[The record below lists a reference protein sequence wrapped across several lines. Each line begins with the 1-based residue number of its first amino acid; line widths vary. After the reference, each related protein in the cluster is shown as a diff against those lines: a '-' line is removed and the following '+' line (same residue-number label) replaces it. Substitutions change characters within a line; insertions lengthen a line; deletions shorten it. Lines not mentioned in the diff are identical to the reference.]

1 MRPITQSLLMKDAE
15 LSRLSLLSLL
25 TPEQRNGLAPLLQE
39 RTFARREI
47 VATQGETSSFLG
59 FLLEGRLQGVDFTV
73 DGREVGLYFVE
84 PGGYYGE
91 LAIIDGKPGAEFVIA
106 LAKSR
111 VALLPREHARALIL
125 SNPHIAEVLL
135 LNLAERVRSGTA
147 QRTILSLPNVFQRLC
162 AQLLLLGNGSAKI
175 PNAPTHQ
182 ELAIMINTSRETVT
196 RSFQLL
202 QSQNILQRDGHSMQ
216 ILNQGYLEGILRGDI
231 AAPKT

>member
-1 MRPITQSLLMKDAE
+1 MNDAE
-15 LSRLSLLSLL
+15 LARLSLLSLL
-25 TPEQRNGLAPLLQE
+25 TDEQRAEIAPLMQE
-39 RTFARREI
+39 RAFARREI
-47 VATQGETSSFLG
+47 VAAQGETSSFFG

-111 VALLPREHARALIL
+111 VALLPREHARKLIFA
-125 SNPHIAEVLL
+125 NPHIAEVLL
-135 LNLAERVRSGTA
+135 LNLAERVRSSTA

-162 AQLLLLGNGSAKI
+162 AQLLLLGGDSAQI

-202 QSQNILQRDGHSMQ
+202 QSQNILQRDGNSLK
-216 ILNQGYLEGILRGDI
+216 ILDRSYLDGILRGDI
-231 AAPKT
+231 PPPKT

>member
-1 MRPITQSLLMKDAE
+1 MNESE
-15 LSRLSLLSLL
+15 LARLSLLSLL
-25 TPEQRNGLAPLLQE
+25 TPAQRAEIAPLMQE
-39 RTFARREI
+39 RAFARREI
-47 VATQGETSSFLG
+47 VASQGETSSFLG

-111 VALLPREHARALIL
+111 VALLPREYARTLIFA
-125 SNPHIAEVLL
+125 NPHIAEVLL

-162 AQLLLLGNGSAKI
+162 AQLLLLGGNASLI
-175 PNAPTHQ
+175 PHAPTHQ

-202 QSQNILQRDGHSMQ
+202 QSQNILQRDGNSLKIIDKRYLDG
-216 ILNQGYLEGILRGDI
+216 ILNGDI
-231 AAPKT
+231 PPPKT

>member
-1 MRPITQSLLMKDAE
+1 MNDAD
-15 LSRLSLLSLL
+15 LARLSLLSLL
-25 TPEQRNGLAPLLQE
+25 TAEQRTEFASMMQE
-39 RTFARREI
+39 RSFARREI
-47 VATQGETSSFLG
+47 VATQGEASSFLG
-59 FLLEGRLQGVDFTV
+59 FLIEGRLQGVDFTV

-111 VALLPREHARALIL
+111 VALLPKEYARKLIF

-135 LNLAERVRSGTA
+135 LNLAERVRSSTA

-162 AQLLLLGNGSAKI
+162 AQLLLLGGDTASI

-202 QSQNILQRDGHSMQ
+202 QSLHILQRDGHSLQ
-216 ILNQGYLEGILRGDI
+216 ILDRGYLDGILRGDI
-231 AAPKT
+231 PPPKT

>member
-1 MRPITQSLLMKDAE
+1 MNESE
-15 LSRLSLLSLL
+15 LARLSLLSLL
-25 TPEQRNGLAPLLQE
+25 TPAQRAEIAPLMQE
-39 RTFARREI
+39 RAFARREI
-47 VATQGETSSFLG
+47 VASQGETSSFLG

-106 LAKSR
+106 LTKSR
-111 VALLPREHARALIL
+111 VALLPREHARKLIFA
-125 SNPHIAEVLL
+125 NPHIAEVLL

-162 AQLLLLGNGSAKI
+162 AQLLLLGGNASLI
-175 PNAPTHQ
+175 PHAPTHQ

-202 QSQNILQRDGHSMQ
+202 QSQNILQRDGNSLKIIDKRYLDG
-216 ILNQGYLEGILRGDI
+216 ILNGDI
-231 AAPKT
+231 PAPKT

>member
-1 MRPITQSLLMKDAE
+1 MNESE
-15 LSRLSLLSLL
+15 LARLSLLSLL
-25 TPEQRNGLAPLLQE
+25 TPAQRAEIAPLMQE
-39 RTFARREI
+39 RAFARREI
-47 VATQGETSSFLG
+47 VASQGETSSFLG

-106 LAKSR
+106 LTKSR
-111 VALLPREHARALIL
+111 VALLPREYARKLIFA
-125 SNPHIAEVLL
+125 NPHIAEVLL

-162 AQLLLLGNGSAKI
+162 AQLLLLGGNASLI
-175 PNAPTHQ
+175 PHAPTHQ

-202 QSQNILQRDGHSMQ
+202 QSQNILQRDGNSLKIIDKRYLDG
-216 ILNQGYLEGILRGDI
+216 ILNGDI
-231 AAPKT
+231 PPPKT

>member
-1 MRPITQSLLMKDAE
+1 MNESE
-15 LSRLSLLSLL
+15 LARLSLLSLL
-25 TPEQRNGLAPLLQE
+25 TPAQRAEIAPLMQE
-39 RTFARREI
+39 RAFARREI
-47 VATQGETSSFLG
+47 VASQGETSSFLG

-111 VALLPREHARALIL
+111 VALLPREHARKLIFA
-125 SNPHIAEVLL
+125 NPHIAEVLL

-162 AQLLLLGNGSAKI
+162 AQLLLLGGNASLI
-175 PNAPTHQ
+175 PHAPTHQ

-202 QSQNILQRDGHSMQ
+202 QSQNILQRDGNSLKIIDKRYLDG
-216 ILNQGYLEGILRGDI
+216 ILNGDI
-231 AAPKT
+231 PPPKT

>member
-1 MRPITQSLLMKDAE
+1 MNESE
-15 LSRLSLLSLL
+15 LARLSLLSLL
-25 TPEQRNGLAPLLQE
+25 TPAQRAEIAPLMQE
-39 RTFARREI
+39 RAFARREI
-47 VATQGETSSFLG
+47 VASQGETSSFLG

-91 LAIIDGKPGAEFVIA
+91 IAIIDGKPGAEFVIA

-111 VALLPREHARALIL
+111 VALLPREHARKLIFA
-125 SNPHIAEVLL
+125 NPHIAEVLL

-162 AQLLLLGNGSAKI
+162 AQLLLLGGNASLI
-175 PNAPTHQ
+175 PHAPTHQ

-202 QSQNILQRDGHSMQ
+202 QSQNILQRDGNSLKIIDKSYLDG
-216 ILNQGYLEGILRGDI
+216 ILNGDI
-231 AAPKT
+231 PPPKT

>member
-1 MRPITQSLLMKDAE
+1 MNESE
-15 LSRLSLLSLL
+15 LARLSLLSLL
-25 TPEQRNGLAPLLQE
+25 TPAQRAEIAPLMQE
-39 RTFARREI
+39 RAFARREI
-47 VATQGETSSFLG
+47 VASQGETSSFLG

-106 LAKSR
+106 LTKSR
-111 VALLPREHARALIL
+111 VALLPREHARKLIFA
-125 SNPHIAEVLL
+125 NPHIAEVLL

-162 AQLLLLGNGSAKI
+162 AQLLLLGGDASLI
-175 PNAPTHQ
+175 PHTPTHQ

-202 QSQNILQRDGHSMQ
+202 QSQNILQRDGNSLKIIDKSYLDG
-216 ILNQGYLEGILRGDI
+216 ILNGDI
-231 AAPKT
+231 PPPKT

>member
-1 MRPITQSLLMKDAE
+1 MNESE
-15 LSRLSLLSLL
+15 LARLSLLSLL
-25 TPEQRNGLAPLLQE
+25 TPAQRAEIAPLMQE
-39 RTFARREI
+39 RAFARREI
-47 VATQGETSSFLG
+47 VASQGETSSFLG

-106 LAKSR
+106 LTKSR
-111 VALLPREHARALIL
+111 VALLPREHARKLIFA
-125 SNPHIAEVLL
+125 NPHIAEVLL

-147 QRTILSLPNVFQRLC
+147 QRTILSLPNVLQRLC
-162 AQLLLLGNGSAKI
+162 AQLLLLGGNASLI
-175 PNAPTHQ
+175 PHAPTHQ

-202 QSQNILQRDGHSMQ
+202 QSQNILQRDGNSLKIIDKRYLDG
-216 ILNQGYLEGILRGDI
+216 ILNGDI
-231 AAPKT
+231 PPPKT

>member
-1 MRPITQSLLMKDAE
+1 MNESE
-15 LSRLSLLSLL
+15 LARLSLLSLL
-25 TPEQRNGLAPLLQE
+25 TPAQRAEIAPLMQE
-39 RTFARREI
+39 RAFARREI
-47 VATQGETSSFLG
+47 VASQGETSSFLG

-111 VALLPREHARALIL
+111 VALLPREHARKLIFA
-125 SNPHIAEVLL
+125 NPHIAEVLL

-162 AQLLLLGNGSAKI
+162 AQLLLLGGNASLI
-175 PNAPTHQ
+175 PHAPTHQ

-202 QSQNILQRDGHSMQ
+202 QSQNILQRDGNSLK
-216 ILNQGYLEGILRGDI
+216 ILDRGYLDGILRGDI
-231 AAPKT
+231 PPPKT

>member
-1 MRPITQSLLMKDAE
+1 MNESE
-15 LSRLSLLSLL
+15 LARLSLLSLL
-25 TPEQRNGLAPLLQE
+25 TPAQRAEIAPLMQE
-39 RTFARREI
+39 RAFARREI
-47 VATQGETSSFLG
+47 VASQGETSSFLG

-106 LAKSR
+106 LTKSR
-111 VALLPREHARALIL
+111 VALLPREHARKLIF

-162 AQLLLLGNGSAKI
+162 AQLLLLGGNASLI
-175 PNAPTHQ
+175 PHAPTHQ

-202 QSQNILQRDGHSMQ
+202 QSQNILQRDGNSLKIIDKRYLDG
-216 ILNQGYLEGILRGDI
+216 ILNGDI
-231 AAPKT
+231 PPPKT

>member
-1 MRPITQSLLMKDAE
+1 MNESE
-15 LSRLSLLSLL
+15 LARLSLLSLL
-25 TPEQRNGLAPLLQE
+25 TPAQRAEIAPLMQE
-39 RTFARREI
+39 RAFARREI
-47 VATQGETSSFLG
+47 VASQGETSSFLG

-111 VALLPREHARALIL
+111 VALLPREYARKLIFA
-125 SNPHIAEVLL
+125 NPHIAEVLL

-162 AQLLLLGNGSAKI
+162 AQLLLLGGNASLI
-175 PNAPTHQ
+175 PHAPTHQ

-202 QSQNILQRDGHSMQ
+202 QSQNILQRDGNSLKIIDKSYLDG
-216 ILNQGYLEGILRGDI
+216 ILNGDI
-231 AAPKT
+231 PPPKT

>member
-1 MRPITQSLLMKDAE
+1 MNDAE
-15 LSRLSLLSLL
+15 LARLSLLSLL
-25 TPEQRNGLAPLLQE
+25 TAEQRAEIAPLMQE
-39 RTFARREI
+39 RAFARREI
-47 VATQGETSSFLG
+47 VAAQGETSSFFG

-111 VALLPREHARALIL
+111 VALLPREHARKLIFA
-125 SNPHIAEVLL
+125 NPHIAEVLL
-135 LNLAERVRSGTA
+135 LNLAERVRSSTA

-162 AQLLLLGNGSAKI
+162 AQLLLLGGDPAQI

-202 QSQNILQRDGHSMQ
+202 QSQNILQRDGNSLK
-216 ILNQGYLEGILRGDI
+216 ILDRSYLDGILRGDI
-231 AAPKT
+231 PPPKT

>member
-1 MRPITQSLLMKDAE
+1 MNESE
-15 LSRLSLLSLL
+15 LARLSLLSLL
-25 TPEQRNGLAPLLQE
+25 TPAQRAEIAPLMQE
-39 RTFARREI
+39 RAFARREI
-47 VATQGETSSFLG
+47 VASQGETSSFLG

-111 VALLPREHARALIL
+111 VALLPREYARKLIFA
-125 SNPHIAEVLL
+125 NPHIAEVLL

-162 AQLLLLGNGSAKI
+162 AQLLLLGGNASLI
-175 PNAPTHQ
+175 PHAPTHQ

-202 QSQNILQRDGHSMQ
+202 QSQNILQRDGNSLKIIDKRYLDG
-216 ILNQGYLEGILRGDI
+216 ILNGDI
-231 AAPKT
+231 PPPKT

>member
-1 MRPITQSLLMKDAE
+1 MNESE
-15 LSRLSLLSLL
+15 LARLSLLSLL
-25 TPEQRNGLAPLLQE
+25 TPAQRTEIAPLMQE
-39 RTFARREI
+39 RAFARREI
-47 VATQGETSSFLG
+47 VASQGETASFLG

-84 PGGYYGE
+84 PGDYYGE

-106 LAKSR
+106 LTKSR
-111 VALLPREHARALIL
+111 VALLPREHARKLIFA
-125 SNPHIAEVLL
+125 NPHIAEVLL

-162 AQLLLLGNGSAKI
+162 AQLLLLRGDAPMI
-175 PNAPTHQ
+175 PHAPTHQ

-202 QSQNILQRDGHSMQ
+202 QSQNILQRDGNSLKIIDKSYLDG
-216 ILNQGYLEGILRGDI
+216 ILNGEIPP
-231 AAPKT
+231 PKT

>member
-1 MRPITQSLLMKDAE
+1 MNESE
-15 LSRLSLLSLL
+15 LARLSLLSLL
-25 TPEQRNGLAPLLQE
+25 TPAQRAEIAPLMQE
-39 RTFARREI
+39 RAFARREI
-47 VATQGETSSFLG
+47 VASQGETSSFLG

-106 LAKSR
+106 LTKSR
-111 VALLPREHARALIL
+111 VALLPREHARKLIFA
-125 SNPHIAEVLL
+125 NPHIAEVLL

-162 AQLLLLGNGSAKI
+162 AQLLLLGGNASLI
-175 PNAPTHQ
+175 PHAPTHQ

-202 QSQNILQRDGHSMQ
+202 QSQNILQRDGNSLKIIDKRYLDG
-216 ILNQGYLEGILRGDI
+216 ILNGDI
-231 AAPKT
+231 PPPKT

>member
-1 MRPITQSLLMKDAE
+1 MTESDLA
-15 LSRLSLLSLL
+15 RLSLLALL
-25 TPEQRNGLAPLLQE
+25 DPAQRVELAPLMLE
-39 RTFARREI
+39 RAFARREI
-47 VATQGETSSFLG
+47 VASQGEESSFLG

-84 PGGYYGE
+84 PGGYFGE
-91 LAIIDGKPGAEFVIA
+91 LAVIDGKPGAEFVIA

-111 VALLPREHARALIL
+111 VALLPREHARRLIFA
-125 SNPHIAEVLL
+125 NPDIAEVLL
-135 LNLAERVRSGTA
+135 KNLAERVRSGTA

-162 AQLLLLGNGSAKI
+162 AQLLLLVGNEVRI

-202 QSQNILQRDGHSMQ
+202 QGQNVLQRDGNSLQ
-216 ILNQGYLEGILRGDI
+216 ILDRSYLDGILRGDI
-231 AAPKT
+231 SPPKT

>member
-1 MRPITQSLLMKDAE
+1 MNESE
-15 LSRLSLLSLL
+15 LARLSLLSLL
-25 TPEQRNGLAPLLQE
+25 TPAQRAEIAPLMQE
-39 RTFARREI
+39 RAFARREI
-47 VATQGETSSFLG
+47 VASQGETSSFLG

-111 VALLPREHARALIL
+111 VALLPREHARKLIFA
-125 SNPHIAEVLL
+125 NPHIAEVLL

-162 AQLLLLGNGSAKI
+162 AQLLLLGGDASLI
-175 PNAPTHQ
+175 PHTPTHQ

-202 QSQNILQRDGHSMQ
+202 QSQNILQRDGNSLKIIDKSYLDG
-216 ILNQGYLEGILRGDI
+216 ILNGDI
-231 AAPKT
+231 PPPKT

>member
-1 MRPITQSLLMKDAE
+1 M
-15 LSRLSLLSLL
+15 
-25 TPEQRNGLAPLLQE
+25 QE
-39 RTFARREI
+39 RAFARREI
-47 VATQGETSSFLG
+47 VASQGETSSFLG

-111 VALLPREHARALIL
+111 VALLPREHARKLIFA
-125 SNPHIAEVLL
+125 NPHIAEVLL

-162 AQLLLLGNGSAKI
+162 AQLLLLGGNASLI
-175 PNAPTHQ
+175 PHAPTHQ

-202 QSQNILQRDGHSMQ
+202 QSQNILQRDGNSLKIIDKRYLDG
-216 ILNQGYLEGILRGDI
+216 ILNGDI
-231 AAPKT
+231 PPPKT